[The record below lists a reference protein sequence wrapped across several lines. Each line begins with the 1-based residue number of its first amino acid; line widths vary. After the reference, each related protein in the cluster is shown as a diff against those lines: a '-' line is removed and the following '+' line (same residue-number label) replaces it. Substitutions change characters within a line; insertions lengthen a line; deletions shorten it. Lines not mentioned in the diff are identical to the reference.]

1 MNFLLK
7 DVDCL
12 NGQQVWLGEEEK
24 TQHSVDKAVVQEI
37 LLQAHQTGL
46 QQWQSVG
53 LGQTEALKHK
63 QLNVLCTNNTENA
76 LCASSCTHF
85 QGLVVW
91 SHAGMHPC
99 YCTAEFGLFCS
110 RSKERNAGFTVLG
123 TSATLW

>member
-24 TQHSVDKAVVQEI
+24 TQLSVDKAVVQEI
-37 LLQAHQTGL
+37 LLQAHQTGA

-76 LCASSCTHF
+76 LCASSCTCWLWGPM
-85 QGLVVW
+85 QECILV
-91 SHAGMHPC
+91 
-99 YCTAEFGLFCS
+99 TAQQNLDCFAQEAKKEMLALLF
-110 RSKERNAGFTVLG
+110 
-123 TSATLW
+123 